1 MEWLVPLSL
10 WGSKVF
16 RIGPPAGTQCVF
28 RIVTKSEDL
37 AQPTNSPQVIIIMAD
52 FMFLLG
58 LKNAGMFKRC
68 VIVHIFKLIRY
79 DLFCKQHN
87 DTLRK
92 PTKQIFYG
100 LEAELKPKS
109 DTCMSMDSCWGSHLG
124 PLQAGAIGNQNG
136 CPEPFFAAVILRK
149 PPLTR
154 NTIPRKPT

>member
-16 RIGPPAGTQCVF
+16 RIRPPAGTQCVF

-124 PLQAGAIGNQNG
+124 PLQAGAIGDQNG
-136 CPEPFFAAVILRK
+136 CPEPFFCGCYFAQ
-149 PPLTR
+149 T
-154 NTIPRKPT
+154 TIDS